1 MAYLI
6 ELNLTK
12 TLRDNLIEPDRVDN
26 WLLCQSFA
34 LQRGGWEEPSPGCWP
49 VEGHRAS
56 TGPGADILTRNSF
69 STFIILDSP
78 YSMHHYSFTQIRHEL
93 WNAHYNNEV

>member
-1 MAYLI
+1 MTCFLMAYLI

-34 LQRGGWEEPSPGCWP
+34 LQRGGWEEPSPDCWP
-49 VEGHRAS
+49 VEGHQAS
-56 TGPGADILTRNSF
+56 TGQGRHSDEK
-69 STFIILDSP
+69 
-78 YSMHHYSFTQIRHEL
+78 YSFFKL
-93 WNAHYNNEV
+93 SFF

>member
-49 VEGHRAS
+49 VEGHQAS
-56 TGPGADILTRNSF
+56 TGPGADILTRNTKFFNIYYFKSSLF
-69 STFIILDSP
+69 HASL
-78 YSMHHYSFTQIRHEL
+78 
-93 WNAHYNNEV
+93 

>member
-1 MAYLI
+1 MTCFLTAYLI

-56 TGPGADILTRNSF
+56 TGPGVGIMTRNTHIF
-69 STFIILDSP
+69 NI
-78 YSMHHYSFTQIRHEL
+78 
-93 WNAHYNNEV
+93 

>member
-56 TGPGADILTRNSF
+56 TGPGADILTRNTNIFNIYYFKSSLF
-69 STFIILDSP
+69 HASL
-78 YSMHHYSFTQIRHEL
+78 
-93 WNAHYNNEV
+93 

>member
-56 TGPGADILTRNSF
+56 TGPGADILTGNTHIFNIYYFKPKLDIDMNYETLTTIMKFKIF
-69 STFIILDSP
+69 S
-78 YSMHHYSFTQIRHEL
+78 
-93 WNAHYNNEV
+93 

>member
-1 MAYLI
+1 MTCFLMAYLI

-34 LQRGGWEEPSPGCWP
+34 LQRGGWEEPSPDCWP
-49 VEGHRAS
+49 VEGHQAS
-56 TGPGADILTRNSF
+56 TGQGRVFWREILIF
-69 STFIILDSP
+69 
-78 YSMHHYSFTQIRHEL
+78 
-93 WNAHYNNEV
+93 